1 MRFAQINDGV
11 YRGYRPATDR
21 ISGFLQSNHTRHI
34 LQAKVLPFLTRPK
47 KIKSRYRFGLPSTLY
62 TKLSRRGVWT
72 ILSKEGDNR
81 SS

>member
-62 TKLSRRGVWT
+62 QAVASRSMDDLV
-72 ILSKEGDNR
+72 
-81 SS
+81 